1 MYKPGVQSYSKLIL
15 GRLVLL
21 TLFRCHQIYR
31 IMIAVSDLERAIAG
45 LAQFEQKCP
54 PQIRCLGHFGAL
66 SLFVDARNF

>member
-31 IMIAVSDLERAIAG
+31 IMIAVSDLERAIPLKFVAWVI
-45 LAQFEQKCP
+45 LA
-54 PQIRCLGHFGAL
+54 HFPFLWMQGISDF
-66 SLFVDARNF
+66 SLFKIF